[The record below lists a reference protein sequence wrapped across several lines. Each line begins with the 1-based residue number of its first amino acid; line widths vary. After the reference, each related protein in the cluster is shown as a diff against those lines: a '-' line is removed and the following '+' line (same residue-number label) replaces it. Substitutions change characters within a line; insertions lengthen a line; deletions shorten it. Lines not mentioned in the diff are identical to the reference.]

1 MKGTTAVS
9 SATVLVTRLQ
19 NQHTLALV
27 RICILSIAS
36 SVIYNINDTVLFV
49 RVADPPRINIHPR
62 NLKNAVRGKPAE
74 FIVQATGTKPL
85 SYQWLHWKL
94 VGEEGGS
101 GDWQSCPAE
110 WCDGAT
116 LTIPNVQKSNEG
128 SYCCVISN
136 CAGRQASNPVNLSVG
151 KINAKCL
158 QLE

>member
-27 RICILSIAS
+27 RICSLSIAS

-49 RVADPPRINIHPR
+49 HVADPPRINTHPR
-62 NLKNAVRGKPAE
+62 NLKNAVRGKPAK
-74 FIVQATGTKPL
+74 FIVQVTGTEPL
-85 SYQWLHWKL
+85 RYQWLHWKL
-94 VGEEGGS
+94 AGEGGES
-101 GDWQSCPAE
+101 GEWQPCHAE

-116 LTIPNVQKSNEG
+116 LTIPSVQKSNEG

-136 CAGRQASNPVNLSVG
+136 CAGSQASEP
-151 KINAKCL
+151 AK
-158 QLE
+158 LEVS